1 MGTGSVG
8 AGLHRVGLRQAGRRQ
23 AGWRRAGAELV
34 GTALLAGVVVGST
47 DKAVALGRDPAT
59 VLLATSL
66 ATSSALG
73 VLILLFAPVS
83 GGHLN
88 PVVTLTVR
96 GLSARSR
103 ALRLSAQL
111 LGATVGAVLAEAMF
125 GRPLLDVTGARLGG
139 AGTLLGEV
147 VGTAGLI
154 LVVQGLDRTGRDR
167 MIPLAV
173 AAYVAAGIWS
183 TSSGAFANPAVTV
196 ARSLTGGPSG
206 LAPASLPAFLAAQL
220 LGAALGGV
228 VAVLIFRRSPETSEG
243 MPSGARSDVPPEMSP
258 HAPPEVPP
266 AFGADAC
273 A

>member
-1 MGTGSVG
+1 M
-8 AGLHRVGLRQAGRRQ
+8 A
-23 AGWRRAGAELV
+23 WRRAGAELV
-34 GTALLAGVVVGST
+34 GTALLAAVVVGST

-96 GLSARSR
+96 GLSVRARVV
-103 ALRLSAQL
+103 RLVAQL
-111 LGATVGAVLAEAMF
+111 LGAAVGAVLAEAMF
-125 GRPLLDVTGARLGG
+125 GRPLLAATGARLGG

-167 MIPLAV
+167 MIPSAV

-220 LGAALGGV
+220 MGAALGGV
-228 VAVLIFRRSPETSEG
+228 VAALIFRRSPEASPEISPEG
-243 MPSGARSDVPPEMSP
+243 SADASADASP
-258 HAPPEVPP
+258 DSSLHIA
-266 AFGADAC
+266 ADAC
-273 A
+273 ASCGRWSGNPLRPSPSCRAEGCAQGCA

>member
-1 MGTGSVG
+1 M
-8 AGLHRVGLRQAGRRQ
+8 
-23 AGWRRAGAELV
+23 

-103 ALRLSAQL
+103 AVRLLAQL

-125 GRPLLDVTGARLGG
+125 GRPLLAATGAHLGG

-173 AAYVAAGIWS
+173 AAYIAAGIWS

-220 LGAALGGV
+220 LGAALGGG
-228 VAVLIFRRSPETSEG
+228 VAALIFRPPPETSEG
-243 MPSGARSDVPPEMSP
+243 VPSGGPSGGRSEVPREASP
-258 HAPPEVPP
+258 HVPPEVPP
-266 AFGADAC
+266 AIGVDAC